1 MSDAEIGLVGY
12 ETGGGGG
19 GGGGVGIT
27 DGYTVG

>member
-12 ETGGGGG
+12 ETGGR